1 MMNKI
6 LKYFS
11 VSAPAEANLT
21 AEETARRYR
30 RLRWQVFIS
39 ATLGYGLFYVCR
51 LSLNVIKKPL
61 VDAGVLSEA
70 ELGIIGSGLFVT
82 YAVGKFTNGFLA
94 DRSNIRRFLAVGLLI
109 SALINLAL
117 GFVASFGVFMVLWAV
132 NGWAQSMGAAPCV
145 VALSRWFSDRDRG
158 SFYGFWSSSHN
169 IGEAITFIVTAMVVS
184 ALGWQWGFRGAAL
197 MGLSGFVIVAVF
209 MRDTPQSCGLPAPD
223 VYAGEVSEAGE
234 EEADAVSVAE
244 YQKQVLRNPAIWML
258 ALGSAFMYIS
268 RYAVNSWGIFFLE
281 AGKGYTNLEA
291 SSVVSVSSVCGIVG
305 TVMCGWVS
313 DRFFGGRRNLPALI
327 FGILNVLSLSL
338 FLFGPA
344 GMPWLDVTAMVLFGL
359 AIGALICYLGG
370 LMAVDIASK
379 KASGA
384 ALGVVGIAS
393 YIGAALQDLVSGLVI
408 GGGKTAEVA
417 GAAASYDFTG
427 VSCFW
432 VGSAV
437 LSVLC
442 VLTVWN
448 ARARD

>member
-1 MMNKI
+1 MN
-6 LKYFS
+6 LFKYFS
-11 VSAPAEANLT
+11 ISAPAEQMLEDDEAKH
-21 AEETARRYR
+21 RYN
-30 RLRWQVFIS
+30 RLRWQIFIA

-51 LSLNVIKKPL
+51 LSLNVIKKPI

-70 ELGIIGSGLFVT
+70 ELGIIGSGLFIT

-94 DRSNIRRFLAVGLLI
+94 DRSNVRRFMAVGLLI
-109 SALINLAL
+109 SALVNLLL
-117 GFVASFGVFMVLWAV
+117 GYFYSFGVFVTLWAI

-145 VALSRWFSDRDRG
+145 VTLSRWFSNKERG

-169 IGEAITFIVTAMVVS
+169 IGEAITFIATSVIVA
-184 ALGWQWGFRGAAL
+184 AFGWQWGFRGA
-197 MGLSGFVIVAVF
+197 GLLGILGVAIIAIF

-223 VYAGEVSEAGE
+223 
-234 EEADAVSVAE
+234 SVAKKAEQEVDKMTIGE

-281 AGKGYTNLEA
+281 ADKGYSNIEA
-291 SSVVSVSSVCGIVG
+291 STVVSVSSVCGIIG
-305 TVMCGWVS
+305 TILSGWVS
-313 DRFFGGRRNLPALI
+313 DKLFRGRRNVPALI
-327 FGILNVLSLSL
+327 FGLMNVVSLCM
-338 FLFGPA
+338 FLLIPEGNFV
-344 GMPWLDVTAMVLFGL
+344 LDIASMIIFGL

-393 YIGAALQDLVSGLVI
+393 YIGAGVQELISGFTI
-408 GGGKTAEVA
+408 GGNKEIINGIEV
-417 GAAASYDFTG
+417 YDFSIVTW
-427 VSCFW
+427 FW
-432 VGSAV
+432 IGASI

-442 VLTVWN
+442 VLCVWN
-448 ARARD
+448 AKPQE

>member
-1 MMNKI
+1 MKSL
-6 LKYFS
+6 LKYFA
-11 VSAPAEANLT
+11 VSEPVEADLT
-21 AEETARRYR
+21 PEQTAARYR
-30 RLRWQVFIS
+30 RLRWQIFLS

-61 VDAGVLSEA
+61 VDAGVLSET
-70 ELGIIGSGLFVT
+70 ELGIIGSGLFIT

-94 DRSNIRRFLAVGLLI
+94 DRSNIRRFLAVGLLV

-117 GFVASFGVFMVLWAV
+117 GFVTSFGVLMVLWAV

-145 VALSRWFSDRDRG
+145 VALSRWFSDKDRG

-197 MGLSGFVIVAVF
+197 MGLLGFAIVAIF
-209 MRDTPQSCGLPAPD
+209 MRDTPESCGLPPVG
-223 VYAGEVSEAGE
+223 VYSGE
-234 EEADAVSVAE
+234 ESAAKEREADAVPVSE

-281 AGKGYTNLEA
+281 AGKGYSNLEA
-291 SSVVSVSSVCGIVG
+291 SSVVSVSSVCGIIG

-313 DRFFGGRRNLPALI
+313 DRFFGGRRNLPALL
-327 FGILNVLSLSL
+327 FGLMNVAALSL

-344 GMPWLDVTAMVLFGL
+344 GKPWLDITAMVIFGL

-393 YIGAALQDLVSGLVI
+393 YIGAALQDLVSGIVI
-408 GGGKTAEVA
+408 GGGKTAGA
-417 GAAASYDFTG
+417 GYDFTA

-432 VGSAV
+432 VGSAI

-448 ARARD
+448 ARAKD

>member
-1 MMNKI
+1 MNKL
-6 LKYFS
+6 LKYFAM
-11 VSAPAEANLT
+11 SAPSPAEPDADGIR
-21 AEETARRYR
+21 RRYT
-30 RLRWQVFIS
+30 RLRWQVFIA

-61 VDAGVLSEA
+61 VDAGVLSET

-94 DRSNIRRFLAVGLLI
+94 DRSNIRRFLAAGLLV

-117 GFVASFGVFMVLWAV
+117 GFVASFGVFMVLWAI

-145 VALSRWFSDRDRG
+145 VALSRWFSNRDRG

-184 ALGWQWGFRGAAL
+184 SLGWQWGFRGAAL
-197 MGLSGFVIVAVF
+197 LGLLGFVLVAVL
-209 MRDTPQSCGLPAPD
+209 MRDTPESCGLPPVA
-223 VYAGEVSEAGE
+223 VYSGELS
-234 EEADAVSVAE
+234 EEAEKTGDSRSVAD
-244 YQKQVLRNPAIWML
+244 YQRQVLRNPAIWML

-281 AGKGYTNLEA
+281 ASKGYTTLEA
-291 SSVVSVSSVCGIVG
+291 SSVISVSSVCGIVG

-313 DRFFGGRRNLPALI
+313 DRFFGGSRNLPALI
-327 FGILNVLSLSL
+327 FGLMNIAGLSL
-338 FLFGPA
+338 FLLGPA
-344 GMPWLDVTAMVLFGL
+344 GRLWVDVCAMVIFGL

-393 YIGAALQDLVSGLVI
+393 YIGAALQDLVSGMTI
-408 GGGKTAEVA
+408 GA
-417 GAAASYDFTG
+417 GRAAGAASYDFTP
-427 VSCFW
+427 VICFW
-432 VGSAV
+432 IGSAV

-442 VLTVWN
+442 VLTVW
-448 ARARD
+448 RAASTDRP